1 MEKAGFMGV
10 LLMASIPNPLFDL
23 AGLTCGHLLFPFWK
37 FFGATFIGK
46 ALIKSNIQA
55 VFVVLLF
62 SPRALE
68 IMLADIGTPY
78 VEKNI
83 FRRIIRPFAP
93 RTNIHSRNIYVQSS
107 FFQSRLCSPRT
118 RRP

>member
-1 MEKAGFMGV
+1 MEKVGFVGV

-37 FFGATFIGK
+37 FFGATLIGK

-62 SPRALE
+62 SPRTLE
-68 IMLADIGTPY
+68 IVLADIS
-78 VEKNI
+78 KLFI
-83 FRRIIRPFAP
+83 F
-93 RTNIHSRNIYVQSS
+93 
-107 FFQSRLCSPRT
+107 LLL
-118 RRP
+118 